1 MPALR
6 PRSLPRTTALIGA
19 LVVGAAL
26 VAGCPARVEPG
37 QRKAQRQVSEDDPR
51 VVRSSGDLYAVDSP
65 GLPDPDPLED
75 GTSSAED
82 AVLVGVGKPDETN
95 GVCRLFAPEFKKP
108 ECCARE
114 TGFDASKTA
123 ELCGHEHFLGEHF
136 RGDCG
141 YYFLPKPASPH
152 TWIRVGFTA
161 GETAKAAADDR
172 DEFIRRRFRDPDF
185 GSKPVPGVPGAYWAG
200 RDGVKWAHV
209 PGWKNVRRVTW
220 DEQFCSEEAMAK
232 VIAELAAAAE
242 PEEGADRNA
251 LVPTA
256 RPK

>member
-1 MPALR
+1 MALAG
-6 PRSLPRTTALIGA
+6 S

-26 VAGCPARVEPG
+26 IAGCPARVDPD

-65 GLPDPDPLED
+65 GVPDPSPLEEEP
-75 GTSSAED
+75 AEPV
-82 AVLVGVGKPDETN
+82 AGRGVGKPDETN

-114 TGFDASKTA
+114 TGFDAMKAA

-141 YYFLPKPASPH
+141 YYFLPEAASPH

-161 GETAKAAADDR
+161 GATAKAAADER
-172 DEFIRRRFRDPDF
+172 DEFIQRRFKDPEF
-185 GSKPVPGVPGAYWAG
+185 ESEPVPGVPGAYWAS
-200 RDGVKWAHV
+200 RDGVRWAHV

-220 DEQFCSEEAMAK
+220 DPTFCGDEAMAK
-232 VIAELAAAAE
+232 VLSQLVSAGE
-242 PEEGADRNA
+242 PEAGAERPA
-251 LVPTA
+251 LVPKA
-256 RPK
+256 RE